1 MSAAKSGAT
10 IAAIESGFGNVSRRR
25 ITLRAARPHPGYDGF
40 RVRWLLLENE
50 AAAFVLPVHAGKK
63 GHAEQILR

>member
-1 MSAAKSGAT
+1 
-10 IAAIESGFGNVSRRR
+10 VSRRR